1 MLTFSCSDRI
11 TSHSFGR
18 AMMEHNNSK
27 IMYWWR
33 VKGVFLLQS
42 CHRAAEC
49 WRSPQKTPLHLVPRT
64 KRWSGSHE
72 TTTSKADGQ
81 SCPRPVE
88 GGHGLKGEKKAKK
101 KAHNSPQRQLKVYS
115 SPPPYIYSPL
125 HLTVWDHWLNS
136 SPPSEQARHEPS
148 TRERQREERKDI
160 FTSAQ
165 YNSANFSLLL
175 KSRRDL
181 R

>member
-101 KAHNSPQRQLKVYS
+101 KSSQLTPKTTKSVLIAPTLYLQS
-115 SPPPYIYSPL
+115 SPPDSMRSLTEFQSTFRTSPSWAF
-125 HLTVWDHWLNS
+125 H
-136 SPPSEQARHEPS
+136 
-148 TRERQREERKDI
+148 
-160 FTSAQ
+160 
-165 YNSANFSLLL
+165 
-175 KSRRDL
+175 
-181 R
+181 